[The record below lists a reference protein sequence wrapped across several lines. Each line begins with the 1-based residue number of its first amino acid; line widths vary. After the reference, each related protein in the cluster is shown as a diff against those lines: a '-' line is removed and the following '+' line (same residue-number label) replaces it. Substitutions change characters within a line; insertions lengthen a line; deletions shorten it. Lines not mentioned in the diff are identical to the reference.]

1 LLLLKI
7 NKIVFFLLS
16 LQQCTYEAAIPLNAQ
31 QRGTDPKTN
40 TLYPSAN
47 ELTYCDFPSYY
58 TWDTETHFWQR
69 RKKNKYSDII
79 ARMYSAHPMSG
90 ERFYLRM
97 LLHKVKGA
105 MSFEHLRTV
114 NGNLMD
120 TFKDACGA
128 LGLLADDNEW
138 KQCLIEANAMTISAH
153 QLRQLFVHILFHNIP
168 TNSYD
173 LWNLLDVKDHTNE
186 MAVENNE
193 GIHAP
198 LLLKEALASDI
209 AYQMHQANPILH
221 PQQTANDSDI
231 QQSLYLIDDLICDM
245 SNGSKSLRDYFLPIP
260 IEPRRELLQQHQNLI
275 SKAMRK
281 ELNYD
286 RNVMTNAYQ
295 TAYQLMNVDQK
306 KVFDDI
312 VYAYERKEH
321 KIFFIDAPG
330 GTGKTFVEN
339 AILAR
344 IRSGETNNIA
354 ISTASSGISAILL
367 QGGRTAHSRFK
378 IPINCKQGSQ
388 SSMSRRRND
397 PSSDDADVIR
407 QASIIIWDEF
417 PMSHRN
423 TINCVDRLLKDLMKD
438 VDPLNANLPFGGK
451 LMCFSGDWRQT
462 LPVEPHGGRGET
474 IQACAFELSWWKD
487 VQMLHLHINER
498 VRRGGLNAFTE
509 AFCDF
514 LLQLGNGDPA
524 LINQQLGEDNIVIP
538 DQYCFPSP
546 LISDLIKWCYP
557 GIETP
562 NFNLADIDATILTPL
577 NKDVDDINSKAV
589 SLMSSARNG
598 EHDDNPLIEIPSVDI
613 ICEDSEDA
621 ASDAINFPTE
631 FLNSISLSGMP
642 PHLLQ
647 LKVGVPIIC
656 LRNLDTS
663 KGVCNGTRLKVL
675 GISQRLIRAQVL
687 SGSHKAETYLIP
699 RTDLISDGSSFPIR
713 FKRRQFPTKLAFAM
727 TINKSQGQSLAKVG
741 IYLPKPVFCHG
752 QLYVALSR
760 SGNPELTK
768 VLAPEVAAQ
777 QGQLLLP
784 DDEQTYTKNIVY
796 REALM
801 RAAGN
806 L

>member
-1 LLLLKI
+1 M
-7 NKIVFFLLS
+7 N
-16 LQQCTYEAAIPLNAQ
+16 
-31 QRGTDPKTN
+31 PKTKE
-40 TLYPSAN
+40 LYPTAN

-58 TWDTETHFWQR
+58 TWQTDSHTWQR
-69 RKKNKYSDII
+69 RKKVKYSDII
-79 ARMYSAHPMSG
+79 ARMYSAHPMAG

-97 LLHKVKGA
+97 LLHKVKGPT
-105 MSFEHLRTV
+105 SFDHLRTV
-114 NGNLMD
+114 DGVLMD

-138 KQCLIEANAMTISAH
+138 KQCLIEAYTMTISAH
-153 QLRQLFVHILFHNIP
+153 QLRQLFVHILFHNLPINP
-168 TNSYD
+168 NE
-173 LWNLLDVKDHTNE
+173 LWHTLDVLDHSND
-186 MAVENNE
+186 MVVE
-193 GIHAP
+193 GVLP
-198 LLLKEALASDI
+198 PSLLLKHALASDI
-209 AYQMHQANPILH
+209 AYQMHQINPGLH
-221 PQQTANDSDI
+221 PETTANDSDI
-231 QQSLYLIDDLICDM
+231 QQSLYLIDDLLCDI
-245 SNGSKSLRDYFLPIP
+245 SSGSKSLKDYFLPIP
-260 IEPRRELLQQHQNLI
+260 MEARRELIHQQAQNPI

-281 ELNYD
+281 ELNYN
-286 RNVMTNAYQ
+286 REVMTNAYKA
-295 TAYQLMNVDQK
+295 AYTSMNVDQK

-312 VYAYERKEH
+312 IYSYTQKQH

-344 IRSGETNNIA
+344 VRSSETNNIA

-367 QGGRTAHSRFK
+367 TGGRTAHSRFK
-378 IPINCKQGSQ
+378 IPINCRQGSQ

-397 PSSDDADVIR
+397 PSSEDADVIR

-423 TINCVDRLLKDLMKD
+423 TINCVDRLLRDLMKD
-438 VDPLNANLPFGGK
+438 FDPLNAHLPFGGK

-474 IQACAFELSWWKD
+474 IQACAFELSWWED
-487 VQMLHLHINER
+487 VKLLHLHINER
-498 VRRGGLNAFTE
+498 VRRGGQTAHTE
-509 AFCDF
+509 AFGDF

-524 LINQQLGEDNIVIP
+524 LINPLLGEDHIVIP
-538 DQYCFPSP
+538 EQYRFPSP

-557 GIETP
+557 GIDTAE
-562 NFNLADIDATILTPL
+562 FNLADIDASILTPL

-589 SLMSSARNG
+589 ALMTAQQVQGN
-598 EHDDNPLIEIPSVDI
+598 NPLIEIPSVDT

-621 ASDAINFPTE
+621 ATDAINFPTE
-631 FLNSISLSGMP
+631 YLNSITLSGMP

-647 LKVGVPIIC
+647 LKIGVPIIC

-675 GISQRLIRAQVL
+675 SISNRLIRAQIL
-687 SGSHKAETYLIP
+687 SGSHKGETYLIP
-699 RTDLISDGSSFPIR
+699 RTDLISDGSSFPVR

-741 IYLPKPVFCHG
+741 IYLPRPVFCHG

-760 SGNPELTK
+760 SGNPEMTK
-768 VLAPEVAAQ
+768 ILAPDVVGQ

-784 DDEQTYTKNIVY
+784 DHEEVCTKNIVY
-796 REALM
+796 REALG
-801 RAAGN
+801 RAAGH